1 MKKVNLSADYLG
13 LRLTSPL
20 IASASPCTG
29 QPDVLRRLEAS
40 GAGAAVLPSLFE
52 EQILRES
59 TETPT
64 PKDLAGFPYLRP
76 YNRGADCYPKLIEHA
91 RQAVSM
97 PIIASI
103 NGKNSDGWT
112 EYAQQIADAGASALE
127 LNIHFVPIDP
137 GTSGQQVEA
146 QYLDVI
152 AAVRKRLQIP
162 ISVKIGPHFS
172 SLPYFARQVV
182 EAGADGLVLFN
193 RFLEPEV
200 NLKEH
205 SIDSHLEL
213 SRPGDNRLPLRWIG
227 ILRDQLP
234 HCSLAAS
241 SGIHSGIDAIK
252 AVSVGADVVMLTSAL
267 LKHGAEY
274 LETVRAELLEWMSY
288 NEYCSLTQLRGQLS
302 RNSCGSP
309 KSFERANYAS
319 TIASYID
326 FGPVQS

>member
-1 MKKVNLSADYLG
+1 MKKINLSTEYLG
-13 LRLTSPL
+13 IRLTSPL

-29 QPDVLRRLEAS
+29 HPDVLRRLEAS

-59 TETPT
+59 PETPT
-64 PKDLAGFPYLRP
+64 PDDLAGFPYLKS
-76 YNRGADCYPKLIEHA
+76 YNRGADCYPRLIELA
-91 RQAVSM
+91 RQAVSI
-97 PIIASI
+97 PIIASL
-103 NGKNSDGWT
+103 NGNTSDGWI
-112 EYAQQIADAGASALE
+112 EYAQQIADAGAAALE
-127 LNIHFVPIDP
+127 LNLHFVPIEP
-137 GTSGQQVEA
+137 GISGQHIEA

-162 ISVKIGPHFS
+162 IAVKIGPYFS

-193 RFLEPEV
+193 RFLEPDV
-200 NLKEH
+200 NLKEQC
-205 SIDSHLEL
+205 IDSHLEL

-234 HCSLAAS
+234 NSSFAAS
-241 SGIHSGIDAIK
+241 TGIHSGIDAIK

-288 NEYCSLTQLRGQLS
+288 NEYYSLRQLRGQLS
-302 RNSCGSP
+302 RKSCGSP
-309 KSFERANYAS
+309 KIFERANYAS
-319 TIASYID
+319 TLASYID
-326 FGPVQS
+326 FGPVKI